1 MLATPNIPKVAG
13 VGGNTLVIA
22 IQRFTRPPFLPS
34 TSKALRSDDLLH
46 GASRRYPQP
55 PAPTVSTGLESDN
68 RHPRHNLHSASI
80 PNINGGMLAWVANA
94 RRFPAVSPNNTPPS
108 PGHHVPLHGAS
119 ISVGTNIPKQ
129 GLISEPLHGVLGG
142 DGSGTSS
149 CTALARQLGSQTP
162 APALERRSWAACAS
176 RAAAR
181 RLGRREG
188 SRKGWGGCAAWKVVA
203 WGGG

>member
-1 MLATPNIPKVAG
+1 MLHGASTMLATPNIPKVAG

-94 RRFPAVSPNNTPPS
+94 RPLAPTTPLPP
-108 PGHHVPLHGAS
+108 PG
-119 ISVGTNIPKQ
+119 I
-129 GLISEPLHGVLGG
+129 
-142 DGSGTSS
+142 TSR
-149 CTALARQLGSQTP
+149 CTALPSQLAPTSQNRVSSRNRCT
-162 APALERRSWAACAS
+162 ASWAAMDL
-176 RAAAR
+176 RPPPAR
-181 RLGRREG
+181 RLPA
-188 SRKGWGGCAAWKVVA
+188 S
-203 WGGG
+203 